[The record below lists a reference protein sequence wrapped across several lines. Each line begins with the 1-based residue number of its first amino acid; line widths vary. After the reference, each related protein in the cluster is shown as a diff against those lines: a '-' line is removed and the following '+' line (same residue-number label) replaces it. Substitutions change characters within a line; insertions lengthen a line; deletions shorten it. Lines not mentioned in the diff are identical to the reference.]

1 MSYPYPDP
9 LTQEQRIDLKEK
21 LQLIAEWYFT
31 EEKPVQTSCGICNAL
46 STTFDDSSY
55 YEKMESLLWELYGD
69 LHLASYTDSYEEWED
84 RAYMCLFL
92 VEYLDTTIDLKS
104 SEILRKASV
113 LLVDSLYDYDIDDWS
128 CYICDCI
135 RIIERDIGSTV
146 STMAKGRQLRQHI
159 SEMLGGDFS
168 LGNWLVNN
176 GHATLQEIRDHP
188 QKMQQTRYNM
198 LSSMIEYYESKGD

>member
-1 MSYPYPDP
+1 
-9 LTQEQRIDLKEK
+9 
-21 LQLIAEWYFT
+21 
-31 EEKPVQTSCGICNAL
+31 
-46 STTFDDSSY
+46 
-55 YEKMESLLWELYGD
+55 
-69 LHLASYTDSYEEWED
+69 
-84 RAYMCLFL
+84 MCLFL